1 LFNALPIHRKFNM
14 QAPSSITLALAP
26 TGTLRASINLG
37 NALLAK
43 LNTATQQPFGI
54 SIDLAHELA
63 RRLGVGVE
71 LTLFDSA
78 RYSVE
83 AVKDANADIGFFAI
97 DPLRGDG
104 ITFTAPYVVIEGGYM
119 VREDSKLQ
127 SIEEV
132 DRAGHTIA
140 VIKGSAYDLFLSREI
155 KHAEIVRSPSAPEV
169 LSAFTAQRLDVVAGV
184 KQMLATE
191 VKQHAGLRLLPGCF
205 MEIRQAMVLPNG
217 KGAAAAEYL
226 HQFVQDMKTSGFVQ
240 DAIRRHGILGAVVPS

>member
-1 LFNALPIHRKFNM
+1 M
-14 QAPSSITLALAP
+14 QAPSSITFALAP
-26 TGTLRASINLG
+26 TGALRASINLG
-37 NALLAK
+37 NALLAN
-43 LNTATQQPFGI
+43 LNPTTQQPFGI

-71 LTLFDSA
+71 LISFDSA

-83 AVKDANADIGFFAI
+83 AVKDERADIGFFAI

-127 SIEEV
+127 SINAV
-132 DRAGHTIA
+132 DSSGNTIA

-155 KHAEIVRSPSAPEV
+155 KHAQIVREPTAPEV
-169 LSAFTAQRLDVVAGV
+169 LSTFTSQKLDVVAGV
-184 KQMLATE
+184 KQMLVDE
-191 VKQHAGLRLLPGCF
+191 VKQHSGLRLLPGRF
-205 MEIRQAMVLPNG
+205 MEIQQAMVLPNG

-226 HQFVQDMKTSGFVQ
+226 RQFVQDMKASGFVQ
-240 DAIRRHGILGAVVPS
+240 YAIRRHGIQGAAVPA

>member
-1 LFNALPIHRKFNM
+1 M

-37 NALLAK
+37 NALLAN
-43 LNTATQQPFGI
+43 LNPVTQQPFGI

-63 RRLGVGVE
+63 QRLGVGVE
-71 LTLFDSA
+71 LIAFDSA

-83 AVKDANADIGFFAI
+83 AVKDEKADIGFFAI

-119 VREDSKLQ
+119 VREDSKLK
-127 SIEEV
+127 SIDAV
-132 DRAGHTIA
+132 DSPGNTIA

-155 KHAEIVRSPSAPEV
+155 KHAQIVREPTAPEV
-169 LSAFTAQRLDVVAGV
+169 LSTFTSQKLDVVAGV
-184 KQMLATE
+184 KQMLVDE
-191 VKQHAGLRLLPGCF
+191 VKQHAGLRLLPGRF
-205 MEIRQAMVLPNG
+205 MEIQQAMVLPNG

-226 HQFVQDMKTSGFVQ
+226 RQFVQDMKASGFVQ
-240 DAIRRHGILGAVVPS
+240 DAIRRHGIQGAAVPA

>member
-1 LFNALPIHRKFNM
+1 M
-14 QAPSSITLALAP
+14 QASSDITKAFAP

-37 NALLAK
+37 NALLAN
-43 LNTATQQPFGI
+43 LNPTTQQPFGI

-71 LTLFDSA
+71 LIAFDSA

-83 AVKDANADIGFFAI
+83 AVKDEKADIGFFAI

-119 VREDSKLQ
+119 VRETSKLQ

-140 VIKGSAYDLFLSREI
+140 VIKGSAYDLFLSRQI
-155 KHAEIVRSPSAPEV
+155 KHAEIVRAPSAPEV
-169 LSAFTAQRLDVVAGV
+169 LSAFTTQQLDVVAGV
-184 KQMLATE
+184 KQMLVDE
-191 VKQHAGLRLLPGCF
+191 VTQHPGLRLLPGRF
-205 MEIRQAMVLPNG
+205 MEIQQAMVLPNG
-217 KGAAAAEYL
+217 KGDTAAEYL
-226 HQFVQDMKTSGFVQ
+226 RQFVQDVKSSGFVQ
-240 DAIRRHGILGAVVPS
+240 DAIRRHGILGANVPS

>member
-1 LFNALPIHRKFNM
+1 M
-14 QAPSSITLALAP
+14 QTSSTMSQAFAP

-37 NALLAK
+37 NALLAN
-43 LNTATQQPFGI
+43 LDPQTQQPFGI

-71 LTLFDSA
+71 LITFDSA

-83 AVKDANADIGFFAI
+83 AVKDEQADIGFFAI

-132 DRAGHTIA
+132 DSAGNTIA
-140 VIKGSAYDLFLSREI
+140 VIKGSAYDLYLSREI
-155 KHAEIVRSPSAPEV
+155 KQAEIVRAPSAPDV
-169 LSAFTAQRLDVVAGV
+169 LRVFAAQQLDAVAGV
-184 KQMLATE
+184 KQMLVDE
-191 VKQHAGLRLLPGCF
+191 VKQHAGLRLLPGHF
-205 MEIRQAMVLPNG
+205 MEIQQAMVLPNG
-217 KGAAAAEYL
+217 KGAAAAAYL
-226 HQFVQDMKTSGFVQ
+226 CQFVQDLKANGFVQ
-240 DAIRRHGILGAVVPS
+240 EAIRRHGIQGANVAS

>member
-1 LFNALPIHRKFNM
+1 M
-14 QAPSSITLALAP
+14 QTSTQMTQAFAP

-37 NALLAK
+37 NALLAN
-43 LNTATQQPFGI
+43 LNPATQQAFGI

-83 AVKDANADIGFFAI
+83 AVKDDKADIGFFAI

-119 VREDSKLQ
+119 VRDGSKLQ

-132 DRAGHTIA
+132 DRAGKTIA

-155 KHAEIVRSPSAPEV
+155 KHAEIVREPSAVDV
-169 LSAFTAQRLDVVAGV
+169 LSAFKTRNLDVVAGV
-184 KQMLATE
+184 KQMLVDE
-191 VKQHAGLRLLPGCF
+191 VKQNPGQ
-205 MEIRQAMVLPNG
+205 IGRAHV
-217 KGAAAAEYL
+217 
-226 HQFVQDMKTSGFVQ
+226 
-240 DAIRRHGILGAVVPS
+240 